1 MIAALSFTDARRLP
15 DGRSIRR
22 PTFAPRSTLPL
33 AAACAIANGVRE
45 RLRSM
50 LAAEVDV
57 ALIEPTAPN
66 TDARRTLFARA
77 HVTRIAGAR
86 TDGYVMVRPV
96 DARRLVA
103 GAFREP
109 ERTDVMP
116 LSEIESR
123 VLERVV
129 GAIVPLF
136 ASICGPIA
144 AVTRETPER
153 AMRECCTYFEA
164 RVSGA
169 LQAAIGFALT
179 SEPPE
184 EVRAAVGLDELGDVA
199 LEVRVELG
207 RGRVRLPA
215 IATLRAGSVIPL
227 ETGLDDPGVLTV
239 GGFGVALGT
248 CGVRDGRCAFSVTE
262 PLPSSTAA

>member
-15 DGRSIRR
+15 DGRSLRR
-22 PTFAPRSTLPL
+22 PTFSPRSTLPL
-33 AAACAIANGVRE
+33 AAACAVANGVRE
-45 RLRSM
+45 RLRSL
-50 LAAEVDV
+50 LAADVDV
-57 ALIEPTAPN
+57 GLIEPTTPG

-86 TDGYVMVRPV
+86 ADGYVVLRPV

-109 ERTDVMP
+109 ERTDVTP
-116 LSEIESR
+116 LSEIEAR

-129 GAIVPLF
+129 GAIVPLLAPF
-136 ASICGPIA
+136 CGPIG
-144 AVTRETPER
+144 AVTHESPER
-153 AMRECCTYFEA
+153 ATRECSTYFEV

-169 LQAAIGFALT
+169 LRAAIGFAVT

-184 EVRAAVGLDELGDVA
+184 EVGAAVGLDEIRDVA

-227 ETGLDDPGVLTV
+227 ATGLDDPGVLTV

-262 PLPSSTAA
+262 PLPTSTAA

>member
-1 MIAALSFTDARRLP
+1 MIAALSFTHARRLP
-15 DGRSIRR
+15 DGRALRR

-57 ALIEPTAPN
+57 VLIAPTAPG
-66 TDARRTLFARA
+66 TDARRMLFAQA
-77 HVTRIAGAR
+77 HVTRISGAR
-86 TDGYVMVRPV
+86 NDAYVVLRPV
-96 DARRLVA
+96 DARRVVA

-109 ERTDVMP
+109 ERADVTP

-129 GAIVPLF
+129 GAIVPLL
-136 ASICGPIA
+136 ASICGPIGA
-144 AVTRETPER
+144 ITLESPDR
-153 AMRECCTYFEA
+153 ALRECSTYFEV
-164 RVSGA
+164 RVSGT
-169 LQAAIGFALT
+169 LRAAIGFALT

-184 EVRAAVGLDELGDVA
+184 LVGASVGLDELGEVT

-207 RGRVRLPA
+207 RGRVQLPA

-227 ETGLDDPGVLTV
+227 ATELDEPGLLTV

-248 CGVRDGRCAFSVTE
+248 CGVRDGRWAFSVTE
-262 PLPSSTAA
+262 SYAPSTAA